1 MNRKWSFLKNRTLPS
16 LLQKW
21 SFFTFI
27 FPLHFQFFQTPLRQL
42 IFSSDHH
49 QRRHTH
55 HHSSVTTCRHHSYG
69 PSRTCKNCEWVRMA
83 ANGPFQM
90 PRKPKRRTDD
100 GCPNVVWALGMF
112 FFWFVSSFYDLTWY
126 PWSSFFLGS
135 ILPVTTGVEV
145 AQPTPTASHPSPHP
159 NGMRGFSVM
168 LRRAGRGTRRPV
180 EGTVGDSSGKHQK
193 ITLLLPRHSYMA
205 ANPVQNIDPAVSS
218 PTSQQWPK
226 SPNDNPSQPH
236 EQLLVGCIAGGTT
249 TVPLHNSG
257 NNEGRQPT
265 HHPPP
270 ASRATAC
277 GVIVGGMMLPP
288 TRYPGLWAIAHRVQM
303 GRVGD
308 SVVTGRPFFC
318 RYFVSSI

>member
-1 MNRKWSFLKNRTLPS
+1 MIIFEKSNPSLAFTKMIIFHFHFPITFSVLSNSALTANLFQRPPSTTAHPTLPPPQLRHNLPSS
-16 LLQKW
+16 LLR
-21 SFFTFI
+21 
-27 FPLHFQFFQTPLRQL
+27 PLPHLQELWMSQNGRKRPVSDATQAQTT
-42 IFSSDHH
+42 D
-49 QRRHTH
+49 RRRLPKH
-55 HHSSVTTCRHHSYG
+55 RLG
-69 PSRTCKNCEWVRMA
+69 SRYV
-83 ANGPFQM
+83 
-90 PRKPKRRTDD
+90 
-100 GCPNVVWALGMF
+100 

-236 EQLLVGCIAGGTT
+236 ERLLVGCITGGTT

-257 NNEGRQPT
+257 NNKGRQPT

-288 TRYPGLWAIAHRVQM
+288 TWYPGLWAIAHRVQM